1 MRKRKVVEQL
11 RASFGQVKREGFQ
24 FDLIER
30 YFLNKENS
38 DSFQVLSDKTCHDID
53 FEELFMFLDK
63 TCSKVGQQYL
73 YNHLRVIPNALVR
86 IDQKERLIER
96 LTTDIDLRIKTQLLL
111 KKLDKGDAYYIA
123 SLFQEEHQK
132 PPRWFFLVY
141 LLSAAGLLSLLML
154 PLYPQLF
161 LVFLGVMLLNMG
173 IHYWNKKNLYRYV
186 GSIPQLL
193 QLNSIA
199 QHLFKEELFQPID
212 PELPVAIRM
221 INQVRNRMSFFR
233 LEARIQGDAEAVLW
247 GILELLK
254 ITFLLEPLLLFGVL
268 KRLDSK
274 RKEIERVFRFVGEID
289 LLISIASLRKGVSM
303 YCLPEIDDSEFSA
316 KKVYHPLISNCVPNS
331 ITVSDKS
338 VLLTGSNMSGKTTFI
353 RAIGINVIT
362 GLTINTCFAEAISIP
377 RLRIHSAIRISDDLM
392 NDKSYYFEEVL
403 TIKEM
408 IDSSSLGSPCLFLL
422 DELFKGTNT
431 IERISAGKAVLSK
444 LSKNGNRVFVSTH
457 DLELTEMLTDEYD
470 LYHFSEVVI
479 DRKVDFDYRLKKG
492 KLTSRNAIRIL
503 QVNDYPS
510 DLIDEAM
517 DISKKMDDNALVKTL

>member
-11 RASFGQVKREGFQ
+11 KASFGQVKREGFQ

-199 QHLFKEELFQPID
+199 QHLFKEELFQSID

-274 RKEIERVFRFVGEID
+274 RKEMERVFRFVGEID

-377 RLRIHSAIRISDDLM
+377 RLRIYSAIRISDDLM
-392 NDKSYYFEEVL
+392 NDRSYYFEEVV

-408 IDSSSLGSPCLFLL
+408 IDKSFHKAPSLFLL

-517 DISKKMDDNALVKTL
+517 DISKKMDDIALVKTL

>member
-1 MRKRKVVEQL
+1 
-11 RASFGQVKREGFQ
+11 
-24 FDLIER
+24 
-30 YFLNKENS
+30 
-38 DSFQVLSDKTCHDID
+38 
-53 FEELFMFLDK
+53 
-63 TCSKVGQQYL
+63 
-73 YNHLRVIPNALVR
+73 
-86 IDQKERLIER
+86 
-96 LTTDIDLRIKTQLLL
+96 
-111 KKLDKGDAYYIA
+111 
-123 SLFQEEHQK
+123 
-132 PPRWFFLVY
+132 
-141 LLSAAGLLSLLML
+141 ML

-161 LVFLGVMLLNMG
+161 LVFLGVMLLNMS

-338 VLLTGSNMSGKTTFI
+338 VLLTGSNMTGKTTFI

-377 RLRIHSAIRISDDLM
+377 RLRIHSRS
-392 NDKSYYFEEVL
+392 EEHTSELQSRPHLV
-403 TIKEM
+403 
-408 IDSSSLGSPCLFLL
+408 CRLL
-422 DELFKGTNT
+422 
-431 IERISAGKAVLSK
+431 
-444 LSKNGNRVFVSTH
+444 
-457 DLELTEMLTDEYD
+457 LE
-470 LYHFSEVVI
+470 
-479 DRKVDFDYRLKKG
+479 KK
-492 KLTSRNAIRIL
+492 K
-503 QVNDYPS
+503 Q
-510 DLIDEAM
+510 
-517 DISKKMDDNALVKTL
+517 KKKKHKT